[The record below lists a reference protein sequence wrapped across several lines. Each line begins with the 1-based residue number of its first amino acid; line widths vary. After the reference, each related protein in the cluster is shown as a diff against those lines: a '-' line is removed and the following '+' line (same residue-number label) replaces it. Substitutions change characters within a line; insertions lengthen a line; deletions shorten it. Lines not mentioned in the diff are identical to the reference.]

1 MLIQLT
7 AVAAGAV
14 LGAWL
19 RWGLALMLNTATFPF
34 GTLCVNLLGGLL
46 MGMVVAYFAALD
58 PQDTSRLFVMTG
70 FLGGFTTFSAF
81 SAESLLM
88 LQRGQY
94 WLAGVHTLSHVFGAL
109 AMAALGFALVQG
121 LRR

>member
-1 MLIQLT
+1 MQLT
-7 AVAAGAV
+7 AIAAGAV

-19 RWGLALMLNTATFPF
+19 RWGLALMLNMPAFPY

-46 MGMVVAYFAALD
+46 MGMAVAYFSAMG

-81 SAESLLM
+81 SAESLL
-88 LQRGQY
+88 LLHRGQY
-94 WLAGVHTLSHVFGAL
+94 WLASVHALSHVVGAL
-109 AMAALGFALVQG
+109 AMVAFGFALMQSW
-121 LRR
+121 RR

>member
-1 MLIQLT
+1 
-7 AVAAGAV
+7 
-14 LGAWL
+14 
-19 RWGLALMLNTATFPF
+19 
-34 GTLCVNLLGGLL
+34 
-46 MGMVVAYFAALD
+46 MGMAVAYFSAMG
-58 PQDTSRLFVMTG
+58 PQDTFRLFVMTG

-94 WLAGVHTLSHVFGAL
+94 WLASMHTLSHVLGAL
-109 AMAALGFALVQG
+109 AMAALGFALMQA

>member
-1 MLIQLT
+1 MQLT

-19 RWGLALMLNTATFPF
+19 RWGLALVFNTAAFPF

-46 MGMVVAYFAALD
+46 MGMAVAYFATLG

-94 WLAGVHTLSHVFGAL
+94 WLASVHTLSHVLGAL
-109 AMAALGFALVQG
+109 AMAALGFALMQA